1 MLKLLKPVFQFF
13 SECVFHVFFCV
24 LSRTLLKRETFAH
37 QYTVIWRDWKVMKS
51 RTPRSCLPS
60 TLLQSWARHSEALEK
75 WEKTWKMTSRWRLTC
90 WWFGW
95 ISAGVPVADVLS
107 VCKLPQLQA
116 RSIRVYPSKR
126 GCADSSDCPVDISRL
141 IGHKSTWSKVVL
153 S

>member
-13 SECVFHVFFCV
+13 SECVFHVFSCV

-37 QYTVIWRDWKVMKS
+37 QFTVIWRDWKVMKS

-60 TLLQSWARHSEALEK
+60 TLLQSWARLCRKVRKNLEDDFVLEVNLLMIWMNLCK
-75 WEKTWKMTSRWRLTC
+75 
-90 WWFGW
+90 
-95 ISAGVPVADVLS
+95 PVADVLS
-107 VCKLPQLQA
+107 VCKLSQLQA

>member
-1 MLKLLKPVFQFF
+1 
-13 SECVFHVFFCV
+13 VFFMFFFVFC
-24 LSRTLLKRETFAH
+24 REHFWKEKHLLISIRWFEKS
-37 QYTVIWRDWKVMKS
+37 WKVMKS

-75 WEKTWKMTSRWRLTC
+75 WEKTWKMTSCWRLTC